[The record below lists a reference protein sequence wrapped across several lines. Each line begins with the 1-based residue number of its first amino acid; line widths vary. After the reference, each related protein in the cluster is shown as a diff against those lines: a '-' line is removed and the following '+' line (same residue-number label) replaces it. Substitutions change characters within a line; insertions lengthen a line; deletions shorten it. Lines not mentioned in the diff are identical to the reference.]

1 MTDETTPVDAP
12 VAVEETV
19 DAPAVEETDVLDESL
34 FDEDDFDD
42 FDDEDEDE
50 EDAE

>member
-12 VAVEETV
+12 E
-19 DAPAVEETDVLDESL
+19 VEETDVLDESL
-34 FDEDDFDD
+34 FDDEDLVDFD
-42 FDDEDEDE
+42 DEDE

>member
-12 VAVEETV
+12 EV
-19 DAPAVEETDVLDESL
+19 DDTDLLDESL
-34 FDEDDFDD
+34 FEEETLDD
-42 FDDEDEDE
+42 FDDEDE